1 MVHIRSFLK
10 VIVPVLYHFFLRMDD
25 KGLYRCTAPLSP
37 TTPITHSHSHKLI
50 LLEEPENT
58 NASVMITS

>member
-37 TTPITHSHSHKLI
+37 TTPITHSHKLI